1 MDLIL
6 KYDPKADILA
16 IKLKEKTLKNEKLA
30 RAVPKFLTSSN
41 VQEKGFYSVMP
52 LHNYIV
58 ISLTKYATISVPAE
72 VKKVLE
78 KVKGGDEWGE
88 FLLKLYSEVK
98 RLKSEKAFKQLTN
111 ILTDEDLKTLLE
123 STKEFRERF
132 ALR

>member
-1 MDLIL
+1 
-6 KYDPKADILA
+6 
-16 IKLKEKTLKNEKLA
+16 
-30 RAVPKFLTSSN
+30 

>member
-6 KYDPKADILA
+6 KYDPKAGILA
-16 IKLKEKTLKNEKLA
+16 IKLKEKTLKKEKLA

>member
-1 MDLIL
+1 M
-6 KYDPKADILA
+6 
-16 IKLKEKTLKNEKLA
+16 
-30 RAVPKFLTSSN
+30 
-41 VQEKGFYSVMP
+41 
-52 LHNYIV
+52 V
-58 ISLTKYATISVPAE
+58 ISLAKYATISVPVE

-98 RLKSEKAFKQLTN
+98 RLKSEKAFKQLAN
-111 ILTDEDLKTLLE
+111 ILTDEDLKTIVE